1 VKYYREDSEGREDLE
16 NLRAPIYFVVL
27 IHPRYAPLQFVK
39 LDQRLDRAELIDV
52 ELFSA
57 RPATILRRRLA
68 SIFLNSQAN
77 YCVDKGRV
85 TYYIPRCS

>member
-1 VKYYREDSEGREDLE
+1 VR
-16 NLRAPIYFVVL
+16 RAVV
-27 IHPRYAPLQFVK
+27 IVQQFRGAADHGFGQSVRPRYGI
-39 LDQRLDRAELIDV
+39 AEAL
-52 ELFSA
+52 SA

-85 TYYIPRCS
+85 TNYIPRCL